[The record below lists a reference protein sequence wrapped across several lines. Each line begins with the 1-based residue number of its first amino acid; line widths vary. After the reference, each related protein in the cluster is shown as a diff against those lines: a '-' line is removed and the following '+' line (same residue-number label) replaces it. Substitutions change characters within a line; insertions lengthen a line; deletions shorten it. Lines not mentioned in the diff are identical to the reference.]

1 MCKKAWSNSLPI
13 MIGGNSEEGLFVYPE
28 AIKDPTILENL
39 EFEHLVPFELGLDR
53 AGDKCKKLGASI
65 KEFYF
70 NKSEPSLKTLD
81 SYIDIMTDKLFW
93 HGFHRALVLRINVE
107 KPAPTFLY
115 RFNFDSPIFSAYKVL
130 MCGKGVKGVCHA
142 DDLSYLFHHG
152 LGFSAGP
159 DELKTI
165 ERMVDIWT
173 TFAQDGNPNCSA
185 LGELKWESLSAN
197 KTPFKCL
204 NISNDLSIIDLPETK
219 RMAFWDSLYK

>member
-13 MIGGNSEEGLFVYPE
+13 MIGGNSEEGLFCYPE
-28 AIKDPTILENL
+28 TIKDPTILETL
-39 EFEHLVPFELGLDR
+39 DFEHLVPFELGLDR
-53 AGDKCKKLGASI
+53 AGDKCKKLGAAL

-70 NKSEPSLKTLD
+70 DKSKPSFKALD

-93 HGFHRALVLRINVE
+93 HGIYRSLVIRINVE

-115 RFNFDSPIFSAYKVL
+115 RFNFDSPTFNAYKVL

-142 DDLSYLFHHG
+142 DDLSYLFHNA
-152 LGFSAGP
+152 LGFVAGA

-173 TFAQDGNPNCSA
+173 KFAQDGNPNCSA
-185 LGELKWESLSAN
+185 LGELKWESSSGK

-204 NISNDLSIIDLPETK
+204 NISNELSIIDLPESK
-219 RMAFWDSLYK
+219 RMAFWDSLYE